1 MLLAAAFI
9 SQAGQPTPQ
18 QNLGST
24 LIGNIIIESSLMGLH
39 TVIKQIFTTVL
50 ILDPKPPMRNVN
62 MRNEVELRSILT
74 TFCEDNL
81 DVNW

>member
-1 MLLAAAFI
+1 MLLAAMFM

-24 LIGNIIIESSLMGLH
+24 LIGNIIMRVVYCDSTQSSSRL
-39 TVIKQIFTTVL
+39 FTTVL

-62 MRNEVELRSILT
+62 MRNEVELRPIPTRFLKII
-74 TFCEDNL
+74 
-81 DVNW
+81 